1 MDGAE
6 APKKRS
12 KKKRALVIFGL
23 AAVAGLVALFFY
35 SLYLKAHISTD
46 DAYVAGTV
54 YTVSSKV
61 PGTVL
66 KVNVADNRLVHKGD
80 VILEL
85 EPDTYEKTVK
95 ETASSAEAEKM
106 RIDELKATVSA
117 EEKKVLAAEATLKR
131 TVDEKAVIVAAVRSR
146 KADVDSRKAL
156 FTQAGIDFQRAQELI
171 KGGYVTQENFD
182 RAKTNYE
189 TADASLKAAQEALI
203 QAEVS
208 VKTHESVEAETR
220 AMLNAQRAALDQAR
234 SSVNTQ
240 AAQVRARQAQ
250 AELAG
255 LRLSYT
261 RVYAPG
267 DGYVTRKN
275 VEPGNI
281 IDAGQPLMALVAEK
295 DIYILANFKETQ
307 VHNIKPGQGVDI
319 RVDTYPGRVFHGH
332 VDSIMAGTGAAF
344 SLFPPEN
351 ATGNFVK
358 VVQRIPVK
366 IALDAASDSNFLRI
380 GMSVTPTV
388 HVK

>member
-1 MDGAE
+1 MDGEGAT
-6 APKKRS
+6 
-12 KKKRALVIFGL
+12 KKKSRKKAAIGIF
-23 AAVAGLVALFFY
+23 AIVAFAGLVALFFY
-35 SLYLKAHISTD
+35 SLYLKTHISTD
-46 DAYVAGTV
+46 DAFVAGTV
-54 YTVSSKV
+54 YTISSKV

-66 KVNVADNRLVHKGD
+66 KVNVADNQLVHKGY

-85 EPDTYEKTVK
+85 EPDTFEKTVK
-95 ETASSAEAEKM
+95 ETSSSAEAERM
-106 RIDELKATVSA
+106 RIAELRANVTA

-131 TVDEKAVIVAAVRSR
+131 TIDEKALLVAAVRSR
-146 KADVDSRKAL
+146 KADVYSKKAL
-156 FTQAGIDFQRAQELI
+156 LNQAGIDFRRAQELI

-189 TADASLKAAQEALI
+189 TAGASLKAAEEALI

-208 VKTHESVEAETR
+208 VNTHDSVEAETR
-220 AMLNAQRAALDQAR
+220 AMLNAARAALDQAR

-261 RVYAPG
+261 RLYAPG

-275 VEPGNI
+275 VEAGNI
-281 IDAGQPLMALVAEK
+281 IDAGQPLMALVAER

-307 VHNIKPGQGVDI
+307 VHNIKPGQSVDI

-366 IALDAASDSNFLRI
+366 ITLDTPSDSNVLRV
-380 GMSVTPTV
+380 GMSVAPTV
-388 HVK
+388 HVE

>member
-6 APKKRS
+6 AMKNRS
-12 KKKRALVIFGL
+12 KKKSAIVIFAL

-35 SLYLKAHISTD
+35 SLYLKAHVSTE
-46 DAYVAGTV
+46 DAFVSGTV

-66 KVNVADNRLVHKGD
+66 KVNVADNQLVHKGD

-95 ETASSAEAEKM
+95 EAASSAEAEKM
-106 RIDELKATVSA
+106 RINELKATVTA

-131 TVDEKAVIVAAVRSR
+131 TIEEKAVLVAAVRSR
-146 KADVDSRKAL
+146 RADIDSRKAL
-156 FTQAGIDFQRAQELI
+156 FKQAGIDLQRAQELI

-189 TADASLKAAQEALI
+189 TAEASLKTAEEALS

-208 VKTHESVEAETR
+208 VKTHDSVEAETM
-220 AMLNAQRAALDQAR
+220 AMLNAERAALDQAR
-234 SSVNTQ
+234 SSVKTQ
-240 AAQVRARQAQ
+240 AAQVRGRQAQ

-261 RVYAPG
+261 RLYAPG

-275 VEPGNI
+275 VEVGNI
-281 IDAGQPLMALVAEK
+281 IDAGQPLMALVAER

-307 VHNIKPGQGVDI
+307 VHNIKPGQIVDI
-319 RVDTYPGRVFHGH
+319 KVDTYPGKVFHGH
-332 VDSIMAGTGAAF
+332 VESIMAGTGAAF

-366 IALDAASDSNFLRI
+366 ITLDAASASNFLRI
-380 GMSVTPTV
+380 GMSVVPTV

>member
-6 APKKRS
+6 APKSRS
-12 KKKRALVIFGL
+12 KKKKALVMFGVV
-23 AAVAGLVALFFY
+23 AAAGLVALFFY

-46 DAYVAGTV
+46 DAFVAGTV
-54 YTVSSKV
+54 YTISTKV

-66 KVNVADNRLVHKGD
+66 KVNVADNQLVHKGG

-95 ETASSAEAEKM
+95 EAASSADAEKM
-106 RIDELKATVSA
+106 RVNELKAAVTA

-131 TVDEKAVIVAAVRSR
+131 TTEEKAVLVAAVRSR
-146 KADVDSRKAL
+146 KADVASRKAL
-156 FTQAGIDFQRAQELI
+156 LNQALLDFQRAQELI

-182 RAKTNYE
+182 RAKTSHE
-189 TADASLKAAQEALI
+189 TADAALKTAEEALV
-203 QAEVS
+203 QAKVS

-220 AMLNAQRAALDQAR
+220 AMLNAERAALDQAR
-234 SSVNTQ
+234 SSVKTQ
-240 AAQVRARQAQ
+240 AAQVKARQAQ

-275 VEPGNI
+275 VEVGNI
-281 IDAGQPLMALVAEK
+281 IDAGQPLMALVAER

-307 VHNIKPGQGVDI
+307 VRNIKPGQVVDI
-319 RVDTYPGRVFHGH
+319 RVDTYPRKVFHGH

-366 IALDAASDSNFLRI
+366 ITLDTATDSDFLRI
-380 GMSVTPTV
+380 GMSVAPTV